1 MKERNFFHGEVK
13 ADLEEAGY
21 TVFLETDKELTYTGR
36 ENRPADALAF
46 KGNVV
51 ISIEMKTE
59 QELSPKSPSSGDSLK
74 YDYSAGT
81 REKVRTMIENG
92 EITREEGMHR
102 VHINQAEHY
111 AKKLK
116 EGIWGTRKGVSI
128 QSKKIKVGYSIPND
142 IDGTEVVERVLID
155 LGKSFRRLGGKNSV
169 TFVFD
174 LP

>member
-1 MKERNFFHGEVK
+1 
-13 ADLEEAGY
+13 
-21 TVFLETDKELTYTGR
+21 
-36 ENRPADALAF
+36 
-46 KGNVV
+46 
-51 ISIEMKTE
+51 
-59 QELSPKSPSSGDSLK
+59 
-74 YDYSAGT
+74 
-81 REKVRTMIENG
+81 MIENG